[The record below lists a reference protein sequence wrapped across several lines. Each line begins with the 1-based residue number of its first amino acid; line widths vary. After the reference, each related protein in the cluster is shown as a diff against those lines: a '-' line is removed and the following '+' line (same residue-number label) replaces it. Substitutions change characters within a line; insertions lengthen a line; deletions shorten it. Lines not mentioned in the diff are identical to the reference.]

1 MPNSQPL
8 LEITLIIE
16 LTFSKQSETEAIL
29 KALAPD
35 NINFPKDLSMEM
47 SSKDNNTTIFIKFS
61 SSTEIE
67 TLINTV
73 DEVLQDISLAKKVI
87 IRD

>member
-47 SSKDNNTTIFIKFS
+47 SSKDNTIIFIKFS

>member
-8 LEITLIIE
+8 LEVTLIIE
-16 LTFSKQSETEAIL
+16 LKFSKQSETEAIL
-29 KALAPD
+29 KALIPD
-35 NINFPKDLSMEM
+35 NINFPEGLSMDL
-47 SSKDNNTTIFIKFS
+47 SSKDNTTIYIKFS
-61 SSTEIE
+61 SSTEIG

-73 DEVLQDISLAKKVI
+73 DEVLQDISLANKVI

>member
-8 LEITLIIE
+8 LKITLIIE
-16 LTFSKQSETEAIL
+16 LKFSKQSETEAIL
-29 KALAPD
+29 KALIPD
-35 NINFPKDLSMEM
+35 NINFPKGLSMDM
-47 SSKDNNTTIFIKFS
+47 SSKNNTTIFIKFS
-61 SSTEIE
+61 SSTEIG

-87 IRD
+87 TRD

>member
-8 LEITLIIE
+8 LEVTLIIE
-16 LTFSKQSETEAIL
+16 LKFSKQSETEAIL
-29 KALAPD
+29 KALIPD
-35 NINFPKDLSMEM
+35 NINFPEGLSMDLG
-47 SSKDNNTTIFIKFS
+47 SKDNTTIYIKFS
-61 SSTEIE
+61 SSTEIG

>member
-8 LEITLIIE
+8 LEVTLTIE
-16 LTFSKQSETEAIL
+16 LKFSKQTETEAIL
-29 KALAPD
+29 KALIPD
-35 NINFPKDLSMEM
+35 NINFPEGLSMDL
-47 SSKDNNTTIFIKFS
+47 SSKDNTTIYIKFS
-61 SSTEIE
+61 SSNEIG

>member
-8 LEITLIIE
+8 LEVTLIIE
-16 LTFSKQSETEAIL
+16 LNFSKQSETEAIL
-29 KALAPD
+29 KALIPD
-35 NINFPKDLSMEM
+35 NINFPKGLSMDL
-47 SSKDNNTTIFIKFS
+47 SSKDNTTIYIKFS
-61 SSTEIE
+61 SSTEIG

>member
-47 SSKDNNTTIFIKFS
+47 SSKDNTTIFIRFS

>member
-1 MPNSQPL
+1 MRNSQPL
-8 LEITLIIE
+8 LEVTLIIE
-16 LTFSKQSETEAIL
+16 LKFSRQSETEAIL
-29 KALAPD
+29 KALIPD
-35 NINFPKDLSMEM
+35 NINFPEGLSMDL
-47 SSKDNNTTIFIKFS
+47 SSKDNTTIYIKFS
-61 SSTEIE
+61 SSTEIG

>member
-8 LEITLIIE
+8 LKITLIIE
-16 LTFSKQSETEAIL
+16 LKFSKQSETEAIL
-29 KALAPD
+29 KALIPD
-35 NINFPKDLSMEM
+35 NINFPKGLSMDM
-47 SSKDNNTTIFIKFS
+47 SSKNNTTIFIKFS
-61 SSTEIE
+61 SSTEIG

>member
-8 LEITLIIE
+8 LEIVLVIE
-16 LTFSKQSETEAIL
+16 LKFSKQSETEAIL
-29 KALAPD
+29 KALIPD
-35 NINFPKDLSMEM
+35 NINFPKGLSMDM
-47 SSKDNNTTIFIKFS
+47 SSKDNTSIFIKFS
-61 SSTEIE
+61 SSTEIG

-87 IRD
+87 IGD

>member
-8 LEITLIIE
+8 LKITLIIE
-16 LTFSKQSETEAIL
+16 LKFSKQSETEAIL
-29 KALAPD
+29 KALIPD
-35 NINFPKDLSMEM
+35 NINFPEGLSMDL
-47 SSKDNNTTIFIKFS
+47 SSKDNTTIYIKFS
-61 SSTEIE
+61 SSTEIG